1 MPYTRLAEPVL
12 ERRID
17 QDLGYLVEEIRRVV
31 PAKRLAAIVL
41 GGGYGRGDGGMRIT
55 DQGPAPYN
63 DYDLFVV
70 LRRAS
75 YWRRRSIRR
84 SLAQQRPRWESALDL
99 EVEACVCTEQGLR
112 RWPLT
117 LRQFD
122 LAEGHRVLWGDA
134 SIRDALELPRG
145 GTLPLVEGAR
155 LLVNRGSLLAYCK
168 GQRAA
173 RSKLAPEERS
183 RVIRYL
189 HKAILACG
197 DAVLMSAGCYATD
210 SDLRVARLR
219 TIPGPPSMRLD
230 ALRAWYAYVV
240 DSRRVGRETIPPGCT
255 SLDEFFAR
263 VWLLYEQV
271 HRWFEGERLRVKP
284 LRWTDYI
291 RAPFNKYPLSDWTAR
306 HADRARHLGGPR
318 ALSRRAATLRYGHE
332 NVVAG
337 WLAELLYLRGQPAI
351 ATLHQVSSESW
362 NQQFREYWSLWS
374 ASG

>member
-1 MPYTRLAEPVL
+1 L

-55 DQGPAPYN
+55 DQGPSPYN
-63 DYDLFVV
+63 DYDLFVL
-70 LRRAS
+70 LRGAS

-84 SLAQQRPRWESALDL
+84 CLAEQRPRWESALDL
-99 EVEACVCTEQGLR
+99 EVETAVCTEPGLCR
-112 RWPLT
+112 SPLT
-117 LRQFD
+117 LARFD
-122 LAEGHRVLWGDA
+122 LAWGHRVLWGDA

-168 GQRAA
+168 GRQVP
-173 RSKLAPEERS
+173 RSELAPAQRG

-189 HKAILACG
+189 YKAILACG

-219 TIPGPPSMRLD
+219 NVAGPPSMRLD
-230 ALRAWYAYVV
+230 ALRTWYAYVV
-240 DSRRVGRETIPPGCT
+240 DSRRVGLETIPPGCT
-255 SLDEFFAR
+255 SLDAFFER

-271 HRWFEGERLRVKP
+271 HRWFEGERLGVKP

-291 RAPFNKYPLSDWTAR
+291 RAPFNKYPLSDGTAR
-306 HADRARHLGGPR
+306 YADRARHLVGLR
-318 ALSRRAATLRYGHE
+318 TLSRKVATLRYGHE

-351 ATLHQVSSESW
+351 ATLRQVSSERW